1 MPYVI
6 CPDCATTA
14 YTAARFTTID
24 DCPLCGTPLRRSDPQ
39 LRRGTGAQWTVTASV
54 AVGGAVGGADRAFSG
69 LPFQS
74 LNVPR

>member
-6 CPDCATTA
+6 CSSCETTA
-14 YTAARFTTID
+14 YTAARFTTVD
-24 DCPLCGTPLRRSDPQ
+24 DCPLCGEQLLRGDATPLSM
-39 LRRGTGAQWTVTASV
+39 TAQWTAAAS
-54 AVGGAVGGADRAFSG
+54 AGEGADGAERARSG

>member
-6 CPDCATTA
+6 CSSCETTA
-14 YTAARFTTID
+14 YTAARFTTVD
-24 DCPLCGTPLRRSDPQ
+24 DCPLCGERLPR
-39 LRRGTGAQWTVTASV
+39 AVTASV
-54 AVGGAVGGADRAFSG
+54 GAAGGVDRARSG